1 MAHLEVQNFIDVH
14 PYEYSRQEL
23 DTLLCLMQEL
33 EMLHKGKCPLME
45 RTTQASISSSNFE
58 NTSLLHVDVGTKNR
72 KQQKI

>member
-1 MAHLEVQNFIDVH
+1 
-14 PYEYSRQEL
+14 
-23 DTLLCLMQEL
+23 MQEL

-58 NTSLLHVDVGTKNR
+58 NMSFLNVDVGTKNR